1 MNSTNWKAEANITNL
16 IVTGSG
22 RRRVS
27 VNSQIQGV
35 GVTYLFVLV
44 DLLIYSGEIKD
55 YSRMSSAD
63 KRNQFKNVM
72 KQVRRKQSNC
82 GFQGRDFLH
91 VSGPSIQKQRSLAIV
106 GNQIERYDQ

>member
-1 MNSTNWKAEANITNL
+1 
-16 IVTGSG
+16 
-22 RRRVS
+22 
-27 VNSQIQGV
+27 
-35 GVTYLFVLV
+35 
-44 DLLIYSGEIKD
+44 
-55 YSRMSSAD
+55 MSSAD

-106 GNQIERYDQ
+106 GNQIELYDQ